1 MRESETLTHGGTS
14 LPVLRIAVVA
24 TEMGISMRKVM
35 SSGMVTTATRRRR
48 VVVAAVLGGAL
59 TIGVSGLPAN
69 AASTPSE
76 LATSRH
82 GHKVEH
88 PTLEGARNRS
98 PQPAAGALGSG
109 QLTYRGGVDGIGVTT
124 GPPKVYLVFW
134 GAGWGTAGVNGSGE
148 TTLTGDTRG
157 VAPVL
162 QRFFKGLGTGG
173 ELWSG
178 VMSQYCEGVAVGTIT
193 CSTGASHVGYP
204 TGGALAGVWVDPSTT
219 AITSS
224 GSTATSPVDHDLA
237 AEAILAAAHFLNT
250 TAASNRNVQYVI
262 LSPTGTHPGGFN
274 NPLQW
279 CAWHDYNGDSTLVGG
294 AAASPYG
301 DIAFTNMPYVT
312 DVGASCG
319 ANYVNS
325 SGGALDGVT
334 IVEGHEYAETITDQN
349 PAGGWVDAAGYENGD
364 KCAWVGVGGTGGAQ
378 NIALTTGSYPVQA
391 TWSNDGTTCRV
402 SHAIVSNATDDFS
415 LAASPTSVTVPNGGS
430 GQSTINTAV
439 ALGAPAAIALSVS
452 GLPSGASASLSPTSV
467 APGSP
472 STLTITP
479 TSAVA
484 GTYALTV
491 TGVAGS
497 VTHTA
502 TVSLVIPGLTNGGF
516 ESSFTGW
523 SRTGT
528 TSIATSPVHSGARA
542 AVAGSVNSRTNGDSS
557 VTQTFVA
564 TGTTLSFW
572 YRVRCGET
580 VSVDWATA
588 TLVDNTAS
596 TTTTVLPN
604 TCTNTGTWVQVSAAV
619 TAGHSYTLKLTNHD
633 NNLRGSGR
641 NTYTVFDDVVN

>member
-1 MRESETLTHGGTS
+1 
-14 LPVLRIAVVA
+14 
-24 TEMGISMRKVM
+24 MRKVT
-35 SSGMVTTATRRRR
+35 SSNMVTTATRRRR
-48 VVVAAVLGGAL
+48 AVVAALLAGAL

-69 AASTPSE
+69 AAAARVDP
-76 LATSRH
+76 ATNRH

-88 PTLEGARNRS
+88 PTVEGARNRS
-98 PQPAAGALGSG
+98 PKPAVGAAGSG
-109 QLTYRGGVDGIGVTT
+109 QLTYHGGVDGIGVTS
-124 GPPKVYLVFW
+124 GPPKVYLIFW
-134 GAGWGTAGVNGSGE
+134 GAGWGTSGINGSGE
-148 TTLTGDTRG
+148 TTLTGDSRG
-157 VAPVL
+157 VAPLL
-162 QRFFKGLGTGG
+162 QKFFKGLGTGG

-178 VMSQYCEGVAVGTIT
+178 VMSQYCEGVAVGTVT
-193 CSTGASHVGYP
+193 CSAAARHVGYP

-224 GSTATSPVDHDLA
+224 GSSATSPVDHDLA
-237 AEAILAAAHFLNT
+237 AEAVLAAAHFLNT
-250 TAASNRNVQYVI
+250 TAASNRNAQYVI

-319 ANYVNS
+319 ASYVNA
-325 SGGALDGVT
+325 GGALDGVT
-334 IVEGHEYAETITDQN
+334 IVEGHEYAETVTDQN

-378 NIALTTGSYPVQA
+378 NIALTSGSFPVQG
-391 TWSNDGTTCRV
+391 TWSNDGARCSV
-402 SHAIVSNATDDFS
+402 SHLIVSNATDDFS
-415 LAASPTSVTVPNGGS
+415 LTASPTSVTVPNGGS
-430 GQSTINTAV
+430 GQSTVTTAV
-439 ALGAPAAIALSVS
+439 TLGAPGTIALSVG
-452 GLPSGASASLSPTSV
+452 GLPSGASASLTPTSV
-467 APGSP
+467 AAGSS

-479 TSAVA
+479 TGAVA
-484 GTYALTV
+484 GTYPLTV
-491 TGVAGS
+491 TGVASG

-523 SRTGT
+523 SRAGT
-528 TSIATSPVHSGARA
+528 TSIVTSPVHSGARA

-564 TGTTLSFW
+564 NGPTLSFW
-572 YRVRCGET
+572 YRVRCPET

-596 TTTTVLPN
+596 VSTTVLPK
-604 TCTNTGTWVQVSAAV
+604 TCTNTGTWVQVSTAV
-619 TAGHSYTLKLTNHD
+619 TAGHSYTLKLTSHD
-633 NNLRGSGR
+633 NNSRTSGR
-641 NTYTVFDDVVN
+641 NTYTVFDDVIN

>member
-1 MRESETLTHGGTS
+1 MHKVSTS
-14 LPVLRIAVVA
+14 I
-24 TEMGISMRKVM
+24 
-35 SSGMVTTATRRRR
+35 MVTSATRRRKG
-48 VVVAAVLGGAL
+48 VIAAVLAGAL

-69 AASTPSE
+69 AATARVDP
-76 LATSRH
+76 ATNRH

-88 PTLEGARNRS
+88 PTVEGAHNRS
-98 PQPAAGALGSG
+98 PKPAVGAAGSG
-109 QLTYRGGVDGIGVTT
+109 QLTYHGGVDGIGVTS
-124 GPPKVYLVFW
+124 GPPQVYLIFW

-148 TTLTGDTRG
+148 TTLTGDSRG
-157 VAPVL
+157 VAPLL
-162 QRFFKGLGTGG
+162 QKFFKGLGTGG

-178 VMSQYCEGVAVGTIT
+178 VMSQYCEGVAVGTVT
-193 CSTGASHVGYP
+193 CPSAASHVGYP

-219 AITSS
+219 AITSA
-224 GSTATSPVDHDLA
+224 GSSATSPVDHDLA
-237 AEAILAAAHFLNT
+237 AEAILAAAHFSNT
-250 TAASNRNVQYVI
+250 TPASNRNVQYVI

-319 ANYVNS
+319 ASYVNA
-325 SGGALDGVT
+325 GGALDGVT
-334 IVEGHEYAETITDQN
+334 IVEGHEYAETVTDQN

-378 NIALTTGSYPVQA
+378 NITLTSGSFPVQA
-391 TWSNDGTTCRV
+391 TWSNDGATCSV
-402 SHAIVSNATDDFS
+402 SHAIVSNATNDFS
-415 LAASPTSVTVPNGGS
+415 LTASPTSVTVSNGGS
-430 GQSTINTAV
+430 GQSTLSTAV
-439 ALGAPAAIALSVS
+439 TLGAPGAISLSVS
-452 GLPSGASASLSPTSV
+452 GLPSGASASLAPTSV
-467 APGSP
+467 AAGSS

-479 TSAVA
+479 TTAAA
-484 GTYALTV
+484 GIYPLTV
-491 TGVAGS
+491 TGVASG

-523 SRTGT
+523 SRSGT
-528 TSIATSPVHSGARA
+528 TSIATSPVHSGTRA
-542 AVAGSVNSRTNGDSS
+542 AVTGNVNSRSNGDSS

-564 TGTTLSFW
+564 SGPTLSFW
-572 YRVRCGET
+572 YRVRCAET

-596 TTTTVLPN
+596 VTTTVLPK
-604 TCTNTGTWVQVSAAV
+604 TCTNTATWVQVSTAV

-633 NNLRGSGR
+633 NNSRTSGR
-641 NTYTVFDDVVN
+641 NTYTLFDDVIN

>member
-1 MRESETLTHGGTS
+1 
-14 LPVLRIAVVA
+14 
-24 TEMGISMRKVM
+24 MRKVT
-35 SSGMVTTATRRRR
+35 SSMVTTATRRRR
-48 VVVAAVLGGAL
+48 EVIAALIAGAL
-59 TIGVSGLPAN
+59 TVGLSGLPVD
-69 AASTPSE
+69 AAAARVDP
-76 LATSRH
+76 ATNHH

-88 PTLEGARNRS
+88 PTVEGAHNRS
-98 PQPAAGALGSG
+98 PKPAVGAAGSG

-124 GPPKVYLVFW
+124 GAPKVYLVFW
-134 GAGWGTAGVNGSGE
+134 GAGWGTAGVNGAGE
-148 TTLTGDTRG
+148 TTLSGDPRG

-162 QRFFKGLGTGG
+162 QKFFNGLGTGG

-178 VMSQYCEGVAVGTIT
+178 VMSQYCEGVAVGTVT
-193 CSTGASHVGYP
+193 CSAAASHVGYP

-237 AEAILAAAHFLNT
+237 AEAILAAAHFGNT
-250 TAASNRNVQYVI
+250 SAASNRNVQYVI

-274 NPLQW
+274 SPLQW
-279 CAWHDYNGDSTLVGG
+279 CAWHDFNGDSTLVGG

-319 ANYVNS
+319 ANYVNA
-325 SGGALDGVT
+325 SGGTLDGVT

-349 PAGGWVDAAGYENGD
+349 PAGGWVDTVGYENGD

-378 NIALTTGSYPVQA
+378 NIALTSGSFPVQA
-391 TWSNDGTTCRV
+391 TWSNDGASCSV

-415 LAASPTSVTVPNGGS
+415 LSAGPTSVTVPNGGS
-430 GQSTINTAV
+430 GQSTVTTAV
-439 ALGAPAAIALSVS
+439 ILGAPGTIALSVS
-452 GLPSGASASLSPTSV
+452 GLPSGASASLNPTSV
-467 APGSP
+467 AAGSS

-479 TSAVA
+479 TSAAA

-491 TGVAGS
+491 TGVAGGVS
-497 VTHTA
+497 HTA
-502 TVSLVIPGLTNGGF
+502 GVSLVIPGLTNGGF

-523 SRTGT
+523 SRSGT
-528 TSIATSPVHSGARA
+528 TSTVSSPVHSGARA
-542 AVAGSVNSRTNGDSS
+542 AVTGSVNSRSNGDSS

-564 TGTTLSFW
+564 SGPTLSFW
-572 YRVRCGET
+572 YRVRCAET

-596 TTTTVLPN
+596 VSATVLPK
-604 TCTNTGTWVQVSAAV
+604 TCTNTATWVQVSAAV

-633 NNLRGSGR
+633 NNSRTSGR
-641 NTYTVFDDVVN
+641 NTYTVFDDVIN